1 MRLPRRQSP
10 AFAAART
17 FANDG
22 DFAGANANAHL
33 GYVGSEVMLLVRPGP
48 NTSCCEGPAIPSII
62 AKYAVGFG
70 DGVLALDVV
79 QGGAIRL
86 ACFDVLGIEFGLQ
99 LASLCVRERH
109 HFVLT
114 VRVGLI
120 LLS

>member
-1 MRLPRRQSP
+1 MLAQLREAVRGGLPPRFVHAYRVV
-10 AFAAART
+10 RHT
-17 FANDG
+17 
-22 DFAGANANAHL
+22 
-33 GYVGSEVMLLVRPGP
+33 MLWP
-48 NTSCCEGPAIPSII
+48 CEQEMVAAIPSIV

-70 DGVLALDVV
+70 DGVPALDVV